1 MKKETKLGNSGA
13 QKTPNTPGS
22 VAKGQTRNEHR
33 ILMSLTLPVVIAL
46 TATTSSAQSSNVSVN
61 GQVLSVVELLELQ
74 KSIGYIAPGN
84 YLYDPN
90 TSCWSNL
97 STGASG
103 CLNNASGG
111 YISRYGSGHSNAT
124 DWNHYSN
131 PAGTGV
137 GGTSDGCVYT
147 TTGWSNC

>member
-1 MKKETKLGNSGA
+1 MKKETNIGHIHA
-13 QKTPNTPGS
+13 QSAHHTSGS
-22 VAKGQTRNEHR
+22 VEEQRMRNKHR
-33 ILMSLTLPVVIAL
+33 ALMSVTLLAIIVL
-46 TATTSSAQSSNVSVN
+46 TATVSSAQPSNVSVN
-61 GQVLSVVELLELQ
+61 GQILSVAELAELQ

-84 YLYDPN
+84 YVYDPN

-97 STGASG
+97 NTGASG

-131 PAGTGV
+131 SGGMGV
-137 GGTSDGCVYT
+137 GGTSDGCIYT